1 MCPSKGSFEPMSA
14 RIPGPDHRSG
24 PAARRAAGA
33 TVALGQ
39 DADLTGPSRRAA
51 DAPLPGPVA
60 DLWRRYKAT
69 GDPGLRERLILHYS
83 PLVKYVAGRVGMGLP
98 ASVDQAD
105 FVSYGVFGLIDA
117 IEKFDPERSTKFEPY
132 AIRRIRGAIIDE
144 LRALDWIPRS
154 VRSKARAIERA
165 YTELE
170 GRLFRHPTDAE
181 VASHLGV
188 DLDDL
193 HTTFGQLSMSNV
205 LALDELLTTSVE
217 RIGGVSLGDTIEDT
231 TAVDPVVAFEIAETR
246 QRLAR
251 AIENLPEREK
261 TVVTLYY
268 FEGLTL
274 AEIGHVLGVSE
285 SRVCQIHT
293 KSVLQL
299 RAKLSDPR
307 D

>member
-1 MCPSKGSFEPMSA
+1 MSA
-14 RIPGPDHRSG
+14 RTPEPDHRSS
-24 PAARRAAGA
+24 PVDRQPAGA

-39 DADLTGPSRRAA
+39 HAHLADQSRQAA
-51 DAPLPGPVA
+51 DGSPQGPVA
-60 DLWRRYKAT
+60 DLWQRYKET
-69 GDPGLRERLILHYS
+69 GDAGLRERLILHYS

-117 IEKFDPERSTKFEPY
+117 IEKFDPERATKFEPY

-154 VRSKARAIERA
+154 VRAKARAIERA
-165 YTELE
+165 YSELE
-170 GRLFRHPTDAE
+170 GRLHRHPTDAE
-181 VASHLGV
+181 VAGHLGV
-188 DLDDL
+188 ELDDL
-193 HTTFGQLSMSNV
+193 HTAFSQLSMSNV
-205 LALDELLTTSVE
+205 LALDELLTTTVE
-217 RIGGVSLGDTIEDT
+217 RAGVSLGDTIEDT
-231 TAVDPVVAFEIAETR
+231 TAVDPVAAFETRETR
-246 QRLAR
+246 QRLGR

>member
-1 MCPSKGSFEPMSA
+1 MSA
-14 RIPGPDHRSG
+14 RTPEPDPRG
-24 PAARRAAGA
+24 TAAGRRPAGA
-33 TVALGQ
+33 TVTLGTHAHPVGQ
-39 DADLTGPSRRAA
+39 PRQAA
-51 DAPLPGPVA
+51 DGSPDGPVV

-69 GDPGLRERLILHYS
+69 GDTNLRERLILHYS

-117 IEKFDPERSTKFEPY
+117 IEKFDPDRATKFEPY

-154 VRSKARAIERA
+154 VRAKARAIERA
-165 YTELE
+165 YAELE
-170 GRLFRHPTDAE
+170 GRLHRHPTDSE
-181 VASHLGV
+181 VATHLGI
-188 DLDDL
+188 DLEDL
-193 HTTFGQLSMSNV
+193 HATFSQLSMANV
-205 LALDELLTTSVE
+205 LALDELLTTSIE
-217 RIGGVSLGDTIEDT
+217 RTGGVSLGDTLEDT
-231 TAVDPVVAFEIAETR
+231 AAVDPVVAFETRETR

-285 SRVCQIHT
+285 SRICQIHT

-299 RAKLSDPR
+299 RARLSEPR

>member
-1 MCPSKGSFEPMSA
+1 MSA
-14 RIPGPDHRSG
+14 RTPEPDHRSS
-24 PAARRAAGA
+24 PAGRRPAGA

-39 DADLTGPSRRAA
+39 HAHLAGQSQQAA
-51 DAPLPGPVA
+51 DRSLPGPVA
-60 DLWRRYKAT
+60 ELWRRYKVT
-69 GDPGLRERLILHYS
+69 GDAGLRERLILHYS
-83 PLVKYVAGRVGMGLP
+83 PLVKYVAGRLGMGLP

-117 IEKFDPERSTKFEPY
+117 IEKFDPDRATKFEPY

-154 VRSKARAIERA
+154 VRAKARAIERA
-165 YTELE
+165 YSELE

-181 VASHLGV
+181 VASYLGV
-188 DLDDL
+188 ELDDL
-193 HTTFGQLSMSNV
+193 HTTFSQLSMSNV

-217 RIGGVSLGDTIEDT
+217 RTGGVSLGDTIEDT
-231 TAVDPVVAFEIAETR
+231 AAVDPVDAFEASETR

-251 AIENLPEREK
+251 AIENLPEREQ

>member
-1 MCPSKGSFEPMSA
+1 MCPSRGSFEPMSA
-14 RIPGPDHRSG
+14 RTPGPDHRTR
-24 PAARRAAGA
+24 PAGQQSAGA

-39 DADLTGPSRRAA
+39 HVSPVGDSQQAA
-51 DAPLPGPVA
+51 DASPLGPVA
-60 DLWRRYKAT
+60 DIWQRYKAT
-69 GDPGLRERLILHYS
+69 GDADLRERLILHYS
-83 PLVKYVAGRVGMGLP
+83 PLVKFVAGRVGMGLP

-154 VRSKARAIERA
+154 VRAKARAIERA
-165 YTELE
+165 YSELE
-170 GRLFRHPTDAE
+170 GHLYRHPTDAE
-181 VASHLGV
+181 IADHLGV
-188 DLDDL
+188 ELDDL
-193 HTTFGQLSMSNV
+193 HTTFGQISMSNV
-205 LALDELLTTSVE
+205 LALDELLTSSVE
-217 RIGGVSLGDTIEDT
+217 RAGGVSLGDMIEDT
-231 TAVDPVVAFEIAETR
+231 SAVDPVAAFETRETR

-251 AIENLPEREK
+251 AVENLPEREK

>member
-1 MCPSKGSFEPMSA
+1 LETNVKAIE
-14 RIPGPDHRSG
+14 
-24 PAARRAAGA
+24 
-33 TVALGQ
+33 LK
-39 DADLTGPSRRAA
+39 
-51 DAPLPGPVA
+51 
-60 DLWRRYKAT
+60 DLWRRYKGS
-69 GDPGLRERLILHYS
+69 GDQAARERLVVAYS
-83 PLVKYVAGRVGMGLP
+83 PLVKYVAGRVGVGLP

-117 IEKFDPERSTKFEPY
+117 IEKFDPERATKFEPY

-154 VRSKARAIERA
+154 VRAKARAIERA
-165 YTELE
+165 YSELE
-170 GRLFRHPTDAE
+170 SRLYRHPTDAE
-181 VASHLGV
+181 IAGHLGV
-188 DLDDL
+188 ELNDL

-205 LALDELLTTSVE
+205 LALDELLTSSAE
-217 RIGGVSLGDTIEDT
+217 RAGGVSLGDTIEDT
-231 TAVDPVVAFEIAETR
+231 TAVDPVVAFETGETR

>member
-1 MCPSKGSFEPMSA
+1 MVE
-14 RIPGPDHRSG
+14 
-24 PAARRAAGA
+24 
-33 TVALGQ
+33 
-39 DADLTGPSRRAA
+39 
-51 DAPLPGPVA
+51 
-60 DLWRRYKAT
+60 LWRRYKAT
-69 GDPGLRERLILHYS
+69 GDSHLRERLILHYS

-117 IEKFDPERSTKFEPY
+117 IEKFDPERATKFEPY

-154 VRSKARAIERA
+154 VRAKARAIERA
-165 YTELE
+165 YAELE
-170 GRLFRHPTDAE
+170 GQLHRHPNDPE
-181 VASHLGV
+181 VAKHLGIG
-188 DLDDL
+188 LDEL
-193 HTTFGQLSMSNV
+193 HATFSQLSMANV
-205 LALDELLTTSVE
+205 LALDELLTASIE
-217 RIGGVSLGDTIEDT
+217 RTGGVSLGDTLEDT
-231 TAVDPVVAFEIAETR
+231 AAVDPVVAFETRETR

-251 AIENLPEREK
+251 AIENLPDREK

-285 SRVCQIHT
+285 SRICQIHT

-299 RAKLSDPR
+299 RAKLSEPR

>member
-1 MCPSKGSFEPMSA
+1 MSA
-14 RIPGPDHRSG
+14 RTPEPDHRSRSAG
-24 PAARRAAGA
+24 QQPAGA

-39 DADLTGPSRRAA
+39 HAPVTDQSWQAA
-51 DAPLPGPVA
+51 DGSPHGPVA

-69 GDPGLRERLILHYS
+69 GDAAVRERLILHYS

-117 IEKFDPERSTKFEPY
+117 IEKFDPERATKFEPY

-154 VRSKARAIERA
+154 VRAKARAIERA
-165 YTELE
+165 YSELE

-188 DLDDL
+188 ELHDL
-193 HTTFGQLSMSNV
+193 HATFSQLSMSNV

-217 RIGGVSLGDTIEDT
+217 RTGGVSLGDTIEDT
-231 TAVDPVVAFEIAETR
+231 TANDPVTAFETRETR

-251 AIENLPEREK
+251 AIESLPDREK